1 MITIFNGGRR
11 SLSSSDDVTYVQVHH
26 SMLPHLHK
34 FTPAGWTVFTAL
46 ALRMDNNG
54 YCFPSLASLSG
65 ATGLSE
71 GTVRRALDH
80 LMELEIDGHY
90 ILAKKPRYTAEGRQT
105 SNGFWLFPGSQFREG
120 EGIKS
125 DRGEGIKNETPI
137 NNNQFEQQSNELVIK
152 RKRKG
157 PTLPKV
163 DDPGRLIF
171 EAYRE
176 AIFPELEPD
185 DFNLSEWT
193 AARHI
198 VYQMHHKGVTP
209 EAVGQACRT
218 LLMKWSN
225 RRDLIT
231 LNALWKHWASATTG
245 APVVPSQGRT
255 SPTASEVGA
264 SAIEA
269 FRKVTGGNQ

>member
-11 SLSSSDDVTYVQVHH
+11 SLSTHDDVTYVQVHH
-26 SMLPHLHK
+26 SMLAHLHK
-34 FTPAGWTVFTAL
+34 FTASGWIVFTAL
-46 ALRMDNNG
+46 SLRMDNNG
-54 YCFPSLASLSG
+54 YCFPSLASLVG

-80 LMELEIDGHY
+80 LMEIEIDGQH
-90 ILAKKPRYTAEGRQT
+90 ILAKKPRFTTDGRQT
-105 SNGFWLFPGSQFREG
+105 SNGFWLFPGSKFAQG
-120 EGIKS
+120 EGAKF
-125 DRGEGIKNETPI
+125 DGGEGTKFDTPI
-137 NNNQFEQQSNELVIK
+137 NNSQFEQQSNELVIP

-157 PTLPKV
+157 PTLPKA

-176 AIFPELEPD
+176 VIFPELQPD

-193 AARHI
+193 GARHI

-209 EAVGQACRT
+209 ADVAQACRT

-231 LNALWKHWASATTG
+231 LNSLWKHWASATTG
-245 APVVPSQGRT
+245 APVVPTQGK
-255 SPTASEVGA
+255 PTPTVQDIGA
-264 SAIEA
+264 SAIDA
-269 FRKVTGGNQ
+269 FRRVTGGNQ

>member
-11 SLSSSDDVTYVQVHH
+11 SLSTHDDVTYVQVHH

-34 FTPAGWTVFTAL
+34 FTASGWIVFTAL
-46 ALRMDNNG
+46 SLRMDNNG
-54 YCFPSLASLSG
+54 YCFPSLASLVG

-71 GTVRRALDH
+71 GTVRRALEH
-80 LMELEIDGHY
+80 LMEINIDGQH
-90 ILAKKPRYTAEGRQT
+90 ILAKKPRFTADGRQT
-105 SNGFWLFPGSQFREG
+105 SNGFWLFPGSKNAQG
-120 EGIKS
+120 EGTKF
-125 DRGEGIKNETPI
+125 DGGEGTKFDTPI
-137 NNNQFEQQSNELVIK
+137 NNNQFEQQSNELVIP

-157 PTLPKV
+157 PTLPKA

-176 AIFPELEPD
+176 VIFPELQPG

-193 AARHI
+193 SARHI
-198 VYQMHHKGVTP
+198 VYQMNHKGVTP
-209 EAVGQACRT
+209 ADVAQACRT

-231 LNALWKHWASATTG
+231 LNSLWKHWASATTG

>member
-11 SLSSSDDVTYVQVHH
+11 SLSTHEDVTYVQVHH

-34 FTPAGWTVFTAL
+34 FTASGWIVFTAL
-46 ALRMDNNG
+46 SLRMDNNG
-54 YCFPSLASLSG
+54 YCFPSVSSLVG
-65 ATGLSE
+65 TTGLSE
-71 GTVRRALDH
+71 GTVRRALEH
-80 LMELEIDGHY
+80 LMEMQIEGHY
-90 ILAKKPRYTAEGRQT
+90 ILAKKPRFTNDGRQT
-105 SNGFWLFPGSQFREG
+105 SNGFWLFPGSQIG
-120 EGIKS
+120 EGDPIKS
-125 DRGEGIKNETPI
+125 DRGVGIKNETPI
-137 NNNQFEQQSNELVIK
+137 NNNQFEQQPNELVVP

-157 PTLPKV
+157 PTLPKA

-176 AIFPELEPD
+176 VIFPELQAH

-193 AARHI
+193 SARHI
-198 VYQMHHKGVTP
+198 VYQMNHKGITP
-209 EAVGQACRT
+209 ADVAQACRT

-245 APVVPSQGRT
+245 TPVVPTQGKQT
-255 SPTASEVGA
+255 PTAQDVGM
-264 SAIEA
+264 SAIDA
-269 FRKVTGGNQ
+269 FRRVTGGNQ